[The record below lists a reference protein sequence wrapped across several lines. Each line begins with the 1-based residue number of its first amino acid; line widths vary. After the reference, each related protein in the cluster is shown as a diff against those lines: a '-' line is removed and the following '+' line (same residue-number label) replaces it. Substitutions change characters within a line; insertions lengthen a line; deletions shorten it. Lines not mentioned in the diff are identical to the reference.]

1 MDLLTT
7 NRSSRQLL
15 AEIPRPDEPSN
26 HHLLCMPLALE
37 QAVYLPCRWKDFTP
51 GPGPFL
57 KERRYD
63 RASQCLHDASPSSSD
78 MANIHLRNLLLI
90 LRHPLLEWDAG
101 SAAAV
106 AALLTGQRVLVPDVI
121 FKAGLAVLDQAPIHD
136 SQARLIRFLRET
148 AEASNPPRTS
158 PLYLEL
164 ARRHILAGHL
174 HDARRE
180 LTGRLKFGRLY
191 NTSPEYMHSL
201 GLTGFLSILS
211 DASVPRMHEIGGGG
225 GGDDEQ
231 ERSRGVGGGG
241 GDSNVPGPTSKARAR
256 GCEVDL
262 CAGDERDV
270 ERGGVG
276 GWCSFGLDSLRA
288 RAFKGHESYD
298 EARRRLG
305 RALELERSD
314 ASSHLLVRLLCM
326 GGDFGRA
333 VRVGV

>member
-1 MDLLTT
+1 
-7 NRSSRQLL
+7 
-15 AEIPRPDEPSN
+15 
-26 HHLLCMPLALE
+26 
-37 QAVYLPCRWKDFTP
+37 
-51 GPGPFL
+51 
-57 KERRYD
+57 
-63 RASQCLHDASPSSSD
+63 
-78 MANIHLRNLLLI
+78 
-90 LRHPLLEWDAG
+90 
-101 SAAAV
+101 
-106 AALLTGQRVLVPDVI
+106 
-121 FKAGLAVLDQAPIHD
+121 
-136 SQARLIRFLRET
+136 
-148 AEASNPPRTS
+148 
-158 PLYLEL
+158 
-164 ARRHILAGHL
+164 
-174 HDARRE
+174 
-180 LTGRLKFGRLY
+180 
-191 NTSPEYMHSL
+191 
-201 GLTGFLSILS
+201 
-211 DASVPRMHEIGGGG
+211 MHEIGGGG

-288 RAFKGHESYD
+288 RAFKRHESYD